1 MLIKGLVCAAHN
13 RDWDGGVGLRL
24 CPLRAVCVSTTAI
37 RVTVDSVEILFA
49 IIFLYSEKP
58 F

>member
-1 MLIKGLVCAAHN
+1 MPFA
-13 RDWDGGVGLRL
+13 
-24 CPLRAVCVSTTAI
+24 AVCVSTTAI